1 MGGWAHELGWVWAK
15 RLAGRIL
22 DCTGCIWS
30 GLGVWGKHR
39 DVQGEWAVC
48 TNVWVYGLG
57 VLTKC
62 WVYGICVGAGLC
74 WAGAVGAGL
83 GLGQG
88 HIWHIWHNKV

>member
-48 TNVWVYGLG
+48 TNIWVYGLG

-62 WVYGICVGAGLC
+62 WVYGICC
-74 WAGAVGAGL
+74 GAGL
-83 GLGQG
+83 GNIGNMEWDRG
-88 HIWHIWHNKV
+88 IYGTSGMHKVR